1 MGGDI
6 WGLEVRL
13 NKDGEGTGSAV
24 ECLWVGRV
32 ITKDYLWVGVC
43 S

>member
-1 MGGDI
+1 MGIGS
-6 WGLEVRL
+6 EL

-24 ECLWVGRV
+24 ECLWGGRV

-43 S
+43 R